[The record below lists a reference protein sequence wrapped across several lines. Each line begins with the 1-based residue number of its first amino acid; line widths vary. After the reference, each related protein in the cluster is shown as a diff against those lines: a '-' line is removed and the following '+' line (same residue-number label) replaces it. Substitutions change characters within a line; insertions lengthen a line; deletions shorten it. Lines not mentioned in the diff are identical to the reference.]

1 MEENMEIKVGDQFT
15 GEIIDFTHEGN
26 GILKV
31 NNLTI
36 FVNGG
41 LIGDK
46 VVVKIDEI
54 KRNFAIGSVVDIL
67 EPSIDRVKLDF
78 EVREA
83 RGGIPLIEYKYS
95 KQLEWKKEKVKK
107 DLFKIAGLTD
117 VVVKDTIGM
126 ENPFRYRNHVQIP
139 VGERNGKTLIG
150 FYELNTNDIVDMD
163 SSILQPEIGDKIIK
177 IIRTWMDK
185 YKIKAYDRK
194 NKKGIIRHIGIRI
207 NRDNEAMV
215 ILVTGND
222 KLPRVNELIEELT
235 KEKVISIYQNINM
248 ANISATYGKVYKKL
262 YGEDKLLDYIGDYKF
277 YLSPKSFFQVN
288 RIQTEVLY
296 NKAMEYL
303 DLKKDDIV
311 YDLYCGIGTI
321 SLYMAPYVKKVYG
334 VEIIEEAV
342 EDAKY
347 NAVVNDIHN
356 ADFIVG
362 KSEVVLPKLVKEGI
376 ESNKVVLDPP
386 RKGCERAVLETLA
399 KMLPERIV
407 YVSCNPSTMAR
418 DVKYLVENGYKVV
431 KVQPVDMFPHSAHVE
446 CVVLITRVKD

>member
-1 MEENMEIKVGDQFT
+1 
-15 GEIIDFTHEGN
+15 
-26 GILKV
+26 
-31 NNLTI
+31 
-36 FVNGG
+36 
-41 LIGDK
+41 
-46 VVVKIDEI
+46 
-54 KRNFAIGSVVDIL
+54 
-67 EPSIDRVKLDF
+67 
-78 EVREA
+78 
-83 RGGIPLIEYKYS
+83 
-95 KQLEWKKEKVKK
+95 
-107 DLFKIAGLTD
+107 
-117 VVVKDTIGM
+117 
-126 ENPFRYRNHVQIP
+126 
-139 VGERNGKTLIG
+139 
-150 FYELNTNDIVDMD
+150 
-163 SSILQPEIGDKIIK
+163 
-177 IIRTWMDK
+177 
-185 YKIKAYDRK
+185 
-194 NKKGIIRHIGIRI
+194 
-207 NRDNEAMV
+207 
-215 ILVTGND
+215 
-222 KLPRVNELIEELT
+222 
-235 KEKVISIYQNINM
+235 M

-386 RKGCERAVLETLA
+386 RKGCEREVLETLA

-407 YVSCNPSTMAR
+407 YVSCNPSTLAR
-418 DVKYLVENGYKVV
+418 DLRYLEDKGYKTL
-431 KVQPVDMFPHSAHVE
+431 KVQPVDMFPHTSHVE
-446 CVVLITRVKD
+446 RYEETYLLTYCGSKGK